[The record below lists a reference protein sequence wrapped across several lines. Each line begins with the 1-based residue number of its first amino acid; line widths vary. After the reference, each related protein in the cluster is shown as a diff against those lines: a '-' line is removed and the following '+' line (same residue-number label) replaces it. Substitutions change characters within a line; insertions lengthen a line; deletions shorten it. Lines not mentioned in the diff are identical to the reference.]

1 MKHFLAVMLYVLSV
15 LPDMRRLLPLI
26 IYLILSSNICIAQ
39 WVHQQSGVSTQ
50 EFRNVEFLNENTGF
64 VCGWNTILKTTN
76 GGINW
81 INKIIPFSYTQYDI
95 SIIDSNII
103 YCAGNYGRILKS
115 TNGGENWISL
125 YSDTLA
131 YPRACHF
138 INENT
143 GWIAGTRGFPNYSFL
158 VKTTDGGATF
168 NSQAFANIAISDI
181 YFKDA
186 NTGLIVADKIYK
198 TTNGGTNWYETNYN
212 SNGVGY
218 IFNKFGIADDQY
230 CWLISYSRV
239 VYKSKDFG
247 ENWDS
252 ITTVPAGTMSV
263 NTTFFIDENTGWA
276 GIDFGRIFKT
286 SDGGYNW
293 FECST
298 PQPSGFISDIF
309 FLNETTGWAV
319 EGNNGNIFKTTNGGC
334 NTINIVQNNNYVP
347 DRNELLQNYPNP
359 FNPETKINYNLIKQ
373 GKVQIKV
380 FDIRGKYVETII
392 SSDLSQGNYTAI
404 FNGLNLPSGVYFYS
418 LTLDNKLIS
427 TKKMLL
433 IK

>member
-1 MKHFLAVMLYVLSV
+1 
-15 LPDMRRLLPLI
+15 MRKFFPLI
-26 IYLILSSNICIAQ
+26 LLISISSNFTSAQ
-39 WVHQQSGVSTQ
+39 WVHQQSGVSIE

-76 GGINW
+76 GGANW
-81 INKIIPFSYTQYDI
+81 INKTIPFSFTQYDI
-95 SIIDSNII
+95 SIIDSTII
-103 YCAGNYGRILKS
+103 YCVGTYGRILKS
-115 TNGGENWISL
+115 TDGGENWINL
-125 YSDTLA
+125 FNDTLA

-168 NSQAFANIAISDI
+168 TSQAFANIAISDI

-186 NTGLIVADKIYK
+186 NTGLLVATGSIWR
-198 TTNGGTNWYETNYN
+198 TTNGGTKWYQANYN
-212 SNGVGY
+212 FNGTGY
-218 IFNKFGIADDQY
+218 SFNRFGIANGQY
-230 CWLISYSRV
+230 CWLVSRSRV
-239 VYKSKDFG
+239 VFKSSDFG

-252 ITTVPAGTMSV
+252 IASVPAGTMSV

-286 SDGGYNW
+286 SDGGFNW

-309 FLNETTGWAV
+309 FLNYNTGWAV

-334 NTINIVQNNNYVP
+334 NTVNIVQNTNHIP
-347 DRNELLQNYPNP
+347 ERNELLQNYPNP
-359 FNPETKINYNLIKQ
+359 FNPETKINFNIITP
-373 GKVQIKV
+373 GNIEIKV
-380 FDIRGKYVETII
+380 FDIRGKEVETI
-392 SSDLSQGNYTAI
+392 LSYNLPQGNFTAI
-404 FNGLNLPSGVYFYS
+404 FSGANLSSGVYFYS
-418 LTLDNKLIS
+418 LTIDSKLIS